1 MDQNALSKLYR
12 TMLRIRL
19 FEQEVILLNQK
30 QMVPGF
36 IHSYIGEEATAVGA
50 CAALGD
56 DDYIV
61 STHRGHGHLIAKGCD
76 LRLAMAELFGKVD
89 GYCRGKGGSMH
100 IADAR
105 RGVIGANGI
114 VGAGMPIACGAGLAA
129 QLEKNRRV
137 VLCFFGDGASNQGTF
152 HESLNLA
159 SVWKLPVVFICENNL
174 YAISVSQEVHQKVR
188 EVSERAAAYRIPGY
202 SIDGNDVL
210 AVVDTVSE
218 AVSHAR
224 DGAGPSLVETKT
236 YRWRGHS
243 EADPVYGTRSR
254 EEVEGWKAKCPI
266 KRFREY
272 LLGEA
277 GLSESELADIETA
290 VQGEIR
296 EAVEFSRASDTPPL
310 ESALE
315 DVFSVSRAI

>member
-1 MDQNALSKLYR
+1 MNKQVVGELYR
-12 TMLRIRL
+12 TMVRIRL
-19 FEQEVILLNQK
+19 FEEEVILLNQK

-50 CAALGD
+50 CAALHA

-61 STHRGHGHLIAKGCD
+61 STHRGHGHVIAKGCEVK
-76 LRLAMAELFGKVD
+76 LAMAELFGKVD
-89 GYCRGKGGSMH
+89 GFCRGKGGSMH

-129 QLEKNRRV
+129 QLENNGRV

-159 SVWKLPVVFICENNL
+159 SVWNLPVVFVCENNL

-188 EVSERAAAYRIPGY
+188 DVSERAAAYRIPGY
-202 SIDGNDVL
+202 STDGNDVL
-210 AVVDTVSE
+210 GVVDTVSK
-218 AVSHAR
+218 AVSRAR
-224 DGAGPSLVETKT
+224 DGGGPSLVEAKT

-254 EEVEGWKAKCPI
+254 EEVEGWKEKCPI
-266 KRFREY
+266 KRFRTV
-272 LLGEA
+272 L
-277 GLSESELADIETA
+277 LSEADFSDSELADIEAA
-290 VQGEIR
+290 VSREIG
-296 EAVEFSRASDTPPL
+296 EAVAYAQASENPPPAA
-310 ESALE
+310 ALE
-315 DVFSVSRAI
+315 DVYYGSRTV

>member
-1 MDQNALSKLYR
+1 MDKQAPGELYR

-50 CAALGD
+50 CSAISD
-56 DDYIV
+56 KDYIV
-61 STHRGHGHLIAKGCD
+61 STHRGHGHIIAKGCD
-76 LRLAMAELFGKVD
+76 MKLAMAELFGRAN

-114 VGAGMPIACGAGLAA
+114 VGAGLPIACGAGLAA
-129 QLEKNRRV
+129 QLQNEKRV

-159 SVWKLPVVFICENNL
+159 SIWKLPVVFICENNL
-174 YAISVSQEVHQKVR
+174 YAISVSQEVHQQVR
-188 EVSERAAAYRIPGY
+188 DVSERAAAYRIPGY
-202 SIDGNDVL
+202 SVDGNDVL
-210 AVVDTVSE
+210 AVANTVSK
-218 AVSHAR
+218 AVSNAR
-224 DGAGPSLVETKT
+224 IGSGPSLVETKT

-254 EEVEGWKAKCPI
+254 EEVESWKEKCPI
-266 KRFREY
+266 KRFRQY
-272 LLGEA
+272 LLSEA
-277 GLSESELADIETA
+277 GLSESELGEIEMA
-290 VQGEIR
+290 VQREIR
-296 EAVEFSRASDTPPL
+296 EAVEYAKASENPPP
-310 ESALE
+310 ESAME
-315 DVFSVSRAI
+315 DVFYRSRA

>member
-1 MDQNALSKLYR
+1 MDRQALCELYR
-12 TMLRIRL
+12 SMLRIRL

-50 CAALGD
+50 CAALRE

-61 STHRGHGHLIAKGCD
+61 STHRGHGHVIAKGCD
-76 LRLAMAELFGKVD
+76 LKLAMAELFGKAD

-129 QLEKNRRV
+129 QLQKEKRV

-152 HESLNLA
+152 HESLNLS

-174 YAISVSQEVHQKVR
+174 YAISVAQEVHQKIR
-188 EVSERAAAYRIPGY
+188 DVSERASAYRIPGY

-210 AVVDTVSE
+210 GVAETVSK

-224 DGAGPSLVETKT
+224 DGNGPSLVEAKT

-243 EADPVYGTRSR
+243 EADPVYGTRTR
-254 EEVEGWKAKCPI
+254 EEVEGWKEKCPI

-272 LLGEA
+272 LLSDV
-277 GLSESELADIETA
+277 GLTEPELAEIDA
-290 VQGEIR
+290 GVQREIR
-296 EAVEFSRASDTPPL
+296 EAVEYAQASKTPPPAV
-310 ESALE
+310 ALE
-315 DVFSVSRAI
+315 DVFYGSRA

>member
-1 MDQNALSKLYR
+1 MDKQAMGELYR

-19 FEQEVILLNQK
+19 FEEEVILLNQK

-50 CAALGD
+50 CATLGE

-61 STHRGHGHLIAKGCD
+61 STHRGHGHIIAKGCD
-76 LRLAMAELFGKVD
+76 MKLAMAELFGKVD
-89 GYCRGKGGSMH
+89 GYCHGKGGSMH

-114 VGAGMPIACGAGLAA
+114 VGAGIPIACGVGLAA
-129 QLEKNRRV
+129 QLEKESRV

-159 SVWKLPVVFICENNL
+159 SVWRLPVVFICENNL
-174 YAISVSQEVHQKVR
+174 YAISVSQEVHQKVHD
-188 EVSERAAAYRIPGY
+188 VSERATAYRVPGY

-210 AVVDTVSE
+210 GVIDTVSK
-218 AVSHAR
+218 AVNHAR
-224 DGAGPSLVETKT
+224 DGDGPSLVEAKT

-254 EEVEGWKAKCPI
+254 EEVEGWKEKCPI

-272 LLGEA
+272 LLSEVGMT
-277 GLSESELADIETA
+277 ESELSDIDTA
-290 VQGEIR
+290 VQREIS
-296 EAVEFSRASDTPPL
+296 EAVAYAQASENPPPAA
-310 ESALE
+310 ALD
-315 DVFSVSRAI
+315 DVYFGSRAI

>member
-1 MDQNALSKLYR
+1 MDKQALGELYR
-12 TMLRIRL
+12 MMLRIRR
-19 FEQEVILLNQK
+19 FEEEVILLNQK

-50 CAALGD
+50 CAALNE

-61 STHRGHGHLIAKGCD
+61 STHRGHGHIIAKGCD
-76 LRLAMAELFGKVD
+76 VKLAMAELFGKVD

-129 QLEKNRRV
+129 QLEKHRRV

-174 YAISVSQEVHQKVR
+174 YAISVSQEVHQNVR
-188 EVSERAAAYRIPGY
+188 NVSKRAVSYGIPGY

-210 AVVDTVSE
+210 GVAETVSK

-224 DGAGPSLVETKT
+224 DGSGPSLVETKT

-254 EEVEGWKAKCPI
+254 EEVEGWKEKCPI
-266 KRFREY
+266 KRFCGY
-272 LLGEA
+272 LSSEA
-277 GLSESELADIETA
+277 GFTESELDEIDAA
-290 VQGEIR
+290 VQIEIG
-296 EAVEFSRASDTPPL
+296 EAVAYAQASENPHPAA
-310 ESALE
+310 ALE
-315 DVFSVSRAI
+315 DVYYGSRAR